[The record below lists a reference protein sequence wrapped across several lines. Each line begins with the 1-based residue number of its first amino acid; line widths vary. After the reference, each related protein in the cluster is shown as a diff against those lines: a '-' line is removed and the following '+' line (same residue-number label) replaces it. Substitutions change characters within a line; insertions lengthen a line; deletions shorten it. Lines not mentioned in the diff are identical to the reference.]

1 MIKQTGNIPSYP
13 KPEDYVLGGE
23 TAVQMTARVTTG
35 DWTPYLPTTEKQYS
49 ITFDTLSCTSFS
61 FCNLIET
68 QMNYLLKNNQIP
80 QEQVEWLKIKG
91 YIDDTNTVN
100 FSDRFVAITSGT
112 KKTGNDL
119 RTVAETARTKGL
131 IPDMMFPFG
140 GSTWDEYHNKNL
152 ITKEMNDTATEFLT
166 KFDIKWQWVFFD
178 QDPKMSDD
186 NFNAS
191 IESLKTA
198 PLQIGIPTPATH
210 ATSLVA
216 LSNFRAKVFDTYEP
230 FLFENTP
237 DAYQIHFALM
247 PVITVKEQP
256 KPILYPKVTFS
267 TTLKYGMRNNAQVK
281 QWQEFLIA
289 EKLLATGLNTGNF
302 FDKTLIAT
310 KNFQAKY
317 GIETVG
323 QVGPKT
329 RAKANEIIAKKA

>member
-1 MIKQTGNIPSYP
+1 MIKQTGNIPCYP
-13 KPEDYVLGGE
+13 KPEDYVLGAE
-23 TAVQMTARVTTG
+23 TAVQMVQRIPSG
-35 DWTPYLPTTEKQYS
+35 DWTPYLPTTEKQHS

-61 FCNLIET
+61 LCNVMEM
-68 QMNYLLKNNQIP
+68 QMNYLLKSNQIP
-80 QEQVEWLKIKG
+80 QEKVEWLKIKG
-91 YIDDTNTVN
+91 YINDTNTVN

-112 KKTGNDL
+112 KKTGNDF
-119 RTVAETARTKGL
+119 RTVVETARTKGL
-131 IPDMMFPFG
+131 IPDVMFPFG
-140 GSTWDEYHNKNL
+140 GSTWEEYHNKNL
-152 ITKEMNDTATEFLT
+152 ITKEMNDTATEFLA

-178 QDPKMSDD
+178 QDPNLSDKD
-186 NFNAS
+186 FKAS
-191 IESLKTA
+191 IEALKTA

-210 ATSLVA
+210 ATTLIL
-216 LSNFRAKVFDTYEP
+216 LSSTNAKVFDTYEP

-237 DAYQIHFALM
+237 DAYKIHIALM
-247 PVITVKEQP
+247 PVITVKEEL
-256 KPILYPKVTFS
+256 KPVLYPKVTFT
-267 TTLKYGMRNNAQVK
+267 TTLKYGMRNNPQVK

-302 FDKTLIAT
+302 FDKTLMAT